1 MYQGVMK
8 KLLMS
13 TKIEIGRCY
22 WYEPMPT
29 EEDDACPNCNFLF
42 ASDEEPKPTLVLV
55 KRALISFTSSCPE
68 CEEMID
74 LSVAGM
80 QFHSGDNV
88 LLPYV
93 RVMNLDFRNY
103 SQSDVSIKWLHIAT
117 ENEVTNWFLESEKQA
132 DAILNRWKNS
142 HEQMIRKMGLK
153 DSPLNALDSPT
164 DDLT

>member
-1 MYQGVMK
+1 
-8 KLLMS
+8 
-13 TKIEIGRCY
+13 
-22 WYEPMPT
+22 
-29 EEDDACPNCNFLF
+29 
-42 ASDEEPKPTLVLV
+42 
-55 KRALISFTSSCPE
+55 
-68 CEEMID
+68 MID

-142 HEQMIRKMGLK
+142 REQMICKMGLK
-153 DSPLNALDSPT
+153 DSPLNELDLPAN
-164 DDLT
+164 DLT